1 MTGTFHVRR
10 AVGPA
15 LEALPALAPALLAL
29 AALALAVPAAV
40 TGCATMKKVMP
51 GGGPSVKLQAGDPLN
66 VKGDGT
72 ALGALHVRVYL
83 LKDATGFRTLSYD
96 DLWGQQ
102 KLDKDPAVLDMQ
114 ERTILPGGGDKVSL
128 KPKKDEVAK
137 AIAVLA
143 GYAQPEGDAGWRQV
157 VDIDDKK
164 NSVEITL
171 GPRGMRPA
179 VVK

>member
-1 MTGTFHVRR
+1 MIRTSHIRR
-10 AVGPA
+10 PGMLA
-15 LEALPALAPALLAL
+15 ALPALAALLVL
-29 AALALAVPAAV
+29 A
-40 TGCATMKKVMP
+40 GCATMKKVIP
-51 GGGPSVKLQAGDPLN
+51 GGGPSAKLVAGDPLN
-66 VKGDGT
+66 TKGDGT
-72 ALGALHVRVYL
+72 ALGSLHVRIYL

-114 ERTILPGGGDKVSL
+114 ERTMLPGAEEKVSL
-128 KPKKDEVAK
+128 KPKKGEEAK

-143 GYAQPEGDAGWRQV
+143 GYAQPEGDSGWRQV
-157 VDIDDKK
+157 VDIDSKK

-179 VVK
+179 VLK